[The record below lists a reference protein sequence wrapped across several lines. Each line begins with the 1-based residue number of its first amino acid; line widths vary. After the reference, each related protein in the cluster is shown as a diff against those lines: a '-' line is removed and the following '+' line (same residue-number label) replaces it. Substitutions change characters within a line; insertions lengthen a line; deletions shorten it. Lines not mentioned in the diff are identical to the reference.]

1 MNVLYPPEAMS
12 QQYFKA
18 FQAVVKSDSSLQARI
33 RSAPNVEVV
42 VAIAADMGFQLNPD
56 NGLRML
62 LWELQEADL
71 EGGD

>member
-1 MNVLYPPEAMS
+1 MNVLYLPEAMS

-33 RSAPNVEVV
+33 RSAPDVEAVA
-42 VAIAADMGFQLNPD
+42 AIAADMGFQLDPD